1 MMCRYTLLSWLPVSR
16 LFAVYHAR
24 RSYQFF
30 RCFLFV
36 LWEASSCFP
45 PLCSVPCAS
54 QPPVFFF
61 LLLLFFRL
69 FNFPACHSFQLFPA
83 KTVGVGISLTVNGIK
98 LLYTFFFFRVM
109 QGVAWFISVL
119 VIGINMFFVA
129 EYVVSCAPVCHS
141 PPSSPHEH
149 TKYRLYV
156 QTSAEARPNLFSSWN
171 PCSFSLADIPE
182 KNRWIR
188 ALTCN
193 DLFNLDIDAKY
204 WKASYDIISELDS
217 FANYFQANTENTEM
231 VYYQHLRRLLPVLF
245 YTPN

>member
-1 MMCRYTLLSWLPVSR
+1 MTP
-16 LFAVYHAR
+16 
-24 RSYQFF
+24 
-30 RCFLFV
+30 
-36 LWEASSCFP
+36 CFP
-45 PLCSVPCAS
+45 PLCSVSCAS
-54 QPPVFFF
+54 QLPVFSLLFICPVRGLQLFPASMQCTIRVAATSFLLLFFF
-61 LLLLFFRL
+61 LLFFFRL
-69 FNFPACHSFQLFPA
+69 FNFPACHGFQLFPA
-83 KTVGVGISLTVNGIK
+83 KTVGVGISLTVNRIK